1 MIFCL
6 FLCYK
11 LRKKRRHI
19 YRSTRVCRKTKQA
32 FDLLK
37 EKAFQK
43 YRKWQDML
51 LEGRDCKK
59 KKKQKQ
65 TKKTSHIPMFLCWR
79 NYRFLY
85 QSFLFF
91 SPPRECSVD
100 HRKWKKKKKKRN
112 LLSCFQQQ
120 LDDSEEDKNPHIHRG
135 RGREVILIYLR
146 AKCKNNEGKVPL
158 KLFLMQ
164 WSDAVVQK
172 AELGKL
178 SHQRCQ

>member
-19 YRSTRVCRKTKQA
+19 YRSTRVYRKTKQA

-100 HRKWKKKKKKRN
+100 HRKWKKKKRN

>member
-100 HRKWKKKKKKRN
+100 HRKWKKKKKKKFIKLFPAATRWFWRRQKSPYS
-112 LLSCFQQQ
+112 LG
-120 LDDSEEDKNPHIHRG
+120 KGKRG
-135 RGREVILIYLR
+135 NTYLPS
-146 AKCKNNEGKVPL
+146 GKVQ
-158 KLFLMQ
+158 KQ
-164 WSDAVVQK
+164 W
-172 AELGKL
+172 GK
-178 SHQRCQ
+178 SPS

>member
-59 KKKQKQ
+59 RKNKNKQK
-65 TKKTSHIPMFLCWR
+65 KPLISLCFCAEETTGFCIR
-79 NYRFLY
+79 AFY
-85 QSFLFF
+85 FF
-91 SPPRECSVD
+91 PPPRECSVD
-100 HRKWKKKKKKRN
+100 HRKWKKKKKRN

-120 LDDSEEDKNPHIHRG
+120 LDDSEEDKNPHIHWG

-164 WSDAVVQK
+164 WSDAVLQK